1 MVSLLEFWPD
11 YGPGPLLTEDG
22 KPADLQSLGLSGEL
36 VEELESWNGEYA
48 EEKIPVDGNGDSAWL
63 GEGRS
68 LLLRTRDALACD
80 VEVVVTEPW
89 WGEDPT

>member
-1 MVSLLEFWPD
+1 MRLLEFWPD
-11 YGPGPLLTEDG
+11 YGPGPLWTEDG
-22 KPADLQSLGLSGEL
+22 KPADLRSLALPSEL
-36 VEELESWNGEYA
+36 VEELEFWNAQYA

-68 LLLRTRDALACD
+68 LLRRTRDALASD
-80 VEVVVTEPW
+80 FEVVVTEPW